1 MLDTSSRLLKLLSV
15 LQRRRHW
22 GGFELSDHLEVTP
35 RTLRRDVDRLRTL
48 GYAVD
53 ASSGPGG
60 GYQLGK
66 GSTLPPLLLDDAEA
80 VAVAVSLRSA
90 ADAFMGLSETAMS
103 ALLKLE
109 QLLPARL
116 RRRVSAIHS
125 VTVSISTG
133 TPTLDADV
141 LTTVAAACRDNET
154 LRFAYKSRDGTATE
168 RVVEPL
174 RLAHTGYRRWYLL
187 AWDVT
192 REDWRT
198 FRVDRIDGKA
208 YPGERFT
215 PKKPPKDVAEYIKE
229 TISNYPQRYR
239 MKAKLS
245 GSAAELTKAVPR
257 WCGSIEPIDDESCY
271 LISGADSLEMLVSQ
285 LISTGFDFE
294 VVEPEEMIPEL
305 RKIAKRLM
313 AGTRGS
319 S

>member
-1 MLDTSSRLLKLLSV
+1 MLDTSARLLKLLSV
-15 LQRRRHW
+15 LQTKRHW
-22 GGFELSDHLEVTP
+22 GGFDLADHLDVTP

-109 QLLPARL
+109 QLLPGRL
-116 RRRVSAIHS
+116 RRRVSAIQA

-141 LTTVAAACRDNET
+141 LTSVAAACRDSET
-154 LRFAYKSRDGTATE
+154 LRFSYKAKDGTATE

-187 AWDVT
+187 AWDT
-192 REDWRT
+192 AREDWRT
-198 FRVDRIDGKA
+198 FRVDRIDGKV
-208 YPGERFT
+208 YPGARFI

-229 TISNYPQRYR
+229 TISNYPQRYK

-245 GSAAELTKAVPR
+245 GSAAMHTKTVPR

-271 LISGADSLEMLVSQ
+271 FVSSADSIEMLASQ
-285 LISTGFDFE
+285 LVSSGVDFE
-294 VVEPEEMIPEL
+294 FVEPKEILPEL
-305 RKIAKRLM
+305 RKIAKRFT
-313 AGTRGS
+313 AGTRGAA
-319 S
+319 